1 MSKKV
6 NVHVGTME
14 DMGRR
19 FVSAWRRLETG
30 EKVRERHVTFEDLP
44 ALLNALT
51 PKRLELL
58 REVRREPAASV
69 RVLASRLGRDYKR
82 VHGDVEAHRAP
93 AGRAGGARERD
104 TQYDDC
110 ELQHGRFPSWEQ
122 RARHTDLNRT
132 IAASPGRANRV

>member
-6 NVHVGTME
+6 NVHVGAME

-44 ALLNALT
+44 GLLNALT

-82 VHGDVEAHRAP
+82 VHGDVEVLSAVGLLVRDKIGISAAYDVIQ
-93 AGRAGGARERD
+93 AGFDLREV
-104 TQYDDC
+104 
-110 ELQHGRFPSWEQ
+110 
-122 RARHTDLNRT
+122 A
-132 IAASPGRANRV
+132 

>member
-82 VHGDVEAHRAP
+82 VHGDVEALSAV
-93 AGRAGGARERD
+93 GLVARD
-104 TQYDDC
+104 KTGISAAYDVIQAD
-110 ELQHGRFPSWEQ
+110 F
-122 RARHTDLNRT
+122 DLREV
-132 IAASPGRANRV
+132 A

>member
-6 NVHVGTME
+6 NVHVGTMG

-19 FVSAWRRLETG
+19 FVSAWRRLEDG

-44 ALLNALT
+44 SLLNALT

-58 REVRREPAASV
+58 REVRRESAPSV

-82 VHGDVEAHRAP
+82 VHGDVDVLTAV
-93 AGRAGGARERD
+93 GLLARDETGISAAYDVIQADFDLRD
-104 TQYDDC
+104 V
-110 ELQHGRFPSWEQ
+110 
-122 RARHTDLNRT
+122 A
-132 IAASPGRANRV
+132 